1 MTKILHKFTPIIAIT
16 LIITSC
22 GGGGGGGGGGGD
34 SYTPPA
40 TPAATS
46 TISLSSEKGYV
57 GESVTVT
64 WSSANATSCTA
75 SNAWTGT
82 KGTSGSESFS
92 LDAEGSFAF
101 EISCSGS
108 GGSGSASVSFQVFK
122 YDKQTDDVTNKNWD
136 AEGFATIT
144 EGLTSGNGFLTNID
158 YSGDGSNLL
167 TVTAFEPSSSSF
179 ELDYSGSTADGNSFD
194 FGLVFNDWN
203 TSTTLLYD
211 PDDTENAA
219 YAFIKATYADA
230 TVDGFLTLPDYFSTK
245 GIDYVSAALVEI
257 FTNPYYYV
265 IPTNVGEF
273 TKTDDLPSSGTSS
286 KTFDTLG
293 YYYEASVEAGN
304 QYAGYIVADG
314 QGTLDFDFTNN
325 TVSGSLTYDTFV
337 PYTSF
342 KNGTG
347 VYNLITSIPDQTINL
362 QNGTISGNS
371 FSAEIVLAN
380 DATSAQTIEVGVE
393 ANSNGSGNVYVIDGV
408 QRKSL
413 TLNAGTTYTFN
424 HSSSHPLRFSTTS
437 DGTHSGGSEYT
448 AGVTTSS
455 GTTVI
460 EVTSST
466 PTTLYYYCDV
476 HSGMGSDITV
486 NTDGVSSGA
495 GIIQGHF
502 YGRNADEIG
511 VNIIL
516 LDNDDNQNDYFIFT
530 AGGIGQTQ

>member
-1 MTKILHKFTPIIAIT
+1 MIKILNKIIPTIALT

-22 GGGGGGGGGGGD
+22 GGGGGGGGGD
-34 SYTPPA
+34 TYTPPA

-57 GESVTVT
+57 GDTVTVT
-64 WSSANATSCTA
+64 WSSTNATGCTA

-82 KGTSGSESFS
+82 KGTSGSETFS
-92 LDAEGSFAF
+92 LESAGTFTFD
-101 EISCSGS
+101 ISCSGS

-136 AEGFATIT
+136 AEAFATIT
-144 EGLTSGNGFLTNID
+144 EGMFSGNGFLTNFD
-158 YSGDGSNLL
+158 YSGYDNLL
-167 TVTAFEPSSSSF
+167 TVTAFEPSDSSF

-203 TSTTLLYD
+203 TSATLLYD
-211 PDDTENAA
+211 PDDAENAA
-219 YAFIKATYADA
+219 YALIRATYADA

-257 FTNPYYYV
+257 FTNPSYYV

-293 YYYEASVEAGN
+293 YYYEASAEAGN
-304 QYAGYIVADG
+304 QYTGYIVADG

-347 VYNLITSIPDQTINL
+347 VYNIITSIPDQTINL

-380 DATSAQTIEVGVE
+380 DSTSAQTIEVGVE
-393 ANSNGSGNVYVIDGV
+393 ANSNGSGNVYAIDGV

-437 DGTHSGGSEYT
+437 DGTHSGGSEYIT
-448 AGVTTSS
+448 GVTTSS
-455 GTTVI
+455 GRTVI

-466 PTTLYYYCDV
+466 PTTLYYYCNV

-516 LDNDDNQNDYFIFT
+516 LDTDDNQNDYFIFT